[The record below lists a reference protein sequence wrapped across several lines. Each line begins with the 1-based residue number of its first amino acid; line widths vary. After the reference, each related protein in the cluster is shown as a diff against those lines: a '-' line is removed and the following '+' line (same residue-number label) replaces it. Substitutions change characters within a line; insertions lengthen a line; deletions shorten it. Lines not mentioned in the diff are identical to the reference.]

1 MLTQFNAHLQL
12 SIYGSCLS
20 NLSLGK
26 GSDVDMSLWIP
37 AADRLKRGFH
47 DGSIEARQYEQ
58 CIKKLVYQVF
68 RKLNNLKTE
77 FRCLIP
83 ITKARI
89 PVVTGTYIYA
99 GNPFTEDGS
108 IE

>member
-1 MLTQFNAHLQL
+1 
-12 SIYGSCLS
+12 
-20 NLSLGK
+20 
-26 GSDVDMSLWIP
+26 MSLWIP
-37 AADRLKRGFH
+37 AADSLKKDLN
-47 DGSIEARQYEQ
+47 DGNIDAKEYEQ
-58 CIKKLVYQVF
+58 SMKRLVFQVS
-68 RKLNNLKTE
+68 RKLSNLKNE
-77 FRCLIP
+77 FRGMTP